1 MAIFPKIGWPSRQG
15 PLLNTEHVVPADFVP
30 ADKFALSD
38 NASSMATI
46 PITVT
51 VSNQSFKVSE
61 ELEKLTAEK
70 TFLRA
75 AEALR
80 EKAERDSIKKMV
92 REKLR
97 RHGGADI
104 AEILAE
110 SIKEKEDAPAKSY
123 EGLFDS
129 IVRDMTP
136 EERVKLANKILA
148 MNECPPAD
156 QAQTSLS
163 ERYEGEEDF
172 GIF

>member
-1 MAIFPKIGWPSRQG
+1 M
-15 PLLNTEHVVPADFVP
+15 LNTGESVVPADFVP

-46 PITVT
+46 PI
-51 VSNQSFKVSE
+51 SNQSFKVSE

-80 EKAERDSIKKMV
+80 EKAERDSFKKMV

-148 MNECPPAD
+148 MNERPPAA
-156 QAQTSLS
+156 QASLS